1 MLILIGTWG
10 IFSKARE
17 HGWAILIPF
26 YGTYTACKI
35 AFGDGMKMF
44 MLLIPIYNIIFSA
57 KIWISIAEKFGKS
70 SGFGVGLW
78 LLPSIFRP
86 ILAFGSSTYIG

>member
-1 MLILIGTWG
+1 MLALIGTWR
-10 IFSKARE
+10 IFSKAGE

-26 YGTYTACKI
+26 YSTYTGCKI
-35 AFGDGMKMF
+35 AFGDGWKMF
-44 MLLIPIYNIIFSA
+44 MLLIPIYGIVVYV
-57 KIWISIAEKFGKS
+57 KMWISIAEKFGKS

-86 ILAFGSSTYIG
+86 ILAFGDSTYMG